1 MALFNQCD
9 FFLEIQEEEGKCSLR
24 IYSQK
29 ERLVNKG
36 KAKIFSP
43 FYFRFFT
50 KEGNEVKAVELTCSP
65 KGGFYPAGILEVAQK
80 ADFSQ
85 SRKIFLDSDGLYKLK
100 GF

>member
-85 SRKIFLDSDGLYKLK
+85 IRRIVVD
-100 GF
+100 